1 VEPVELNDKLKILK
15 RLDTKALITK
25 IQHYEDELEHAL
37 REQASFKDI
46 NREYLTSGMSTDCQE
61 VKRILAELAAQGPPT
76 ESGKKLTAADREVW
90 LQKQRTENDE
100 LAAAINKQKSISF
113 LLENNEINIEMARR
127 RLEGVRALLA
137 LRTGQINF
145 LAS

>member
-1 VEPVELNDKLKILK
+1 MELNYKLKILK
-15 RLDTKALITK
+15 SLDTKGIISK

-76 ESGKKLTAADREVW
+76 ESGKKPTAAEREVW

-100 LAAAINKQKSISF
+100 LAAAINKQKSIAF
-113 LLENNEINIEMARR
+113 LLENNEISIEMARR
-127 RLEGVRALLA
+127 RLEGARALLA
-137 LRTGQINF
+137 LRTGQINL

>member
-1 VEPVELNDKLKILK
+1 MELNDKLKILK
-15 RLDTKALITK
+15 RLDTKELITK

-61 VKRILAELAAQGPPT
+61 VKRILAELATQGPPA

-127 RLEGVRALLA
+127 RLEGVRAFLA

>member
-1 VEPVELNDKLKILK
+1 MEINDKVKILK
-15 RLDTKALITK
+15 SLDTKALIAR

-61 VKRILAELAAQGPPT
+61 VKRILAELATQGPPT
-76 ESGKKLTAADREVW
+76 ESGKKLTATTREVW
-90 LQKQRTENDE
+90 LQKQRSENDE

-113 LLENNEINIEMARR
+113 LLENNEISIEIARR
-127 RLEGVRALLA
+127 RLDGARALLA

>member
-1 VEPVELNDKLKILK
+1 VEISDKVKILK
-15 RLDTKALITK
+15 SLDTKGLIAR
-25 IQHYEDELEHAL
+25 IQHYEDDLEHAL

-61 VKRILAELAAQGPPT
+61 VKRILAELATQGPPA
-76 ESGKKLTAADREVW
+76 ESGKRLTATARDAW
-90 LQKQRTENDE
+90 LQKQRTANDE
-100 LAAAINKQKSISF
+100 LAAAINKQKSIAF

-127 RLEGVRALLA
+127 RLEGARALLA

>member
-1 VEPVELNDKLKILK
+1 MELNDKLKILK
-15 RLDTKALITK
+15 RLDTKELITK

-61 VKRILAELAAQGPPT
+61 VKRILAELATQGPPT

-100 LAAAINKQKSISF
+100 LAATINKQKSISF

-127 RLEGVRALLA
+127 RLEGARALLA

-145 LAS
+145 LAG

>member
-1 VEPVELNDKLKILK
+1 VEINDKVKILK
-15 RLDTKALITK
+15 SLDTKGLIAR
-25 IQHYEDELEHAL
+25 IQQYEDDLEHAL

-61 VKRILAELAAQGPPT
+61 VKRILAELATQGPPR
-76 ESGKKLTAADREVW
+76 ESGKKLTVAEREVW

-113 LLENNEINIEMARR
+113 LLENNEISIEMARR

-145 LAS
+145 LAG

>member
-1 VEPVELNDKLKILK
+1 MELNDKLKILK
-15 RLDTKALITK
+15 RLDTKELITK

-61 VKRILAELAAQGPPT
+61 VKRILAELATQGPPT
-76 ESGKKLTAADREVW
+76 EAGKKLTAADREVW
-90 LQKQRTENDE
+90 LHKQRTENDE

-145 LAS
+145 LAG

>member
-1 VEPVELNDKLKILK
+1 MEIDDKVKILK
-15 RLDTKALITK
+15 SLDTKSLIAR
-25 IQHYEDELEHAL
+25 IQQYEDDLEHAL

-61 VKRILAELAAQGPPT
+61 VKRILAELATQGPPI
-76 ESGKKLTAADREVW
+76 ESGKKLTAAEREVW

-100 LAAAINKQKSISF
+100 LAAAINKQRSISF
-113 LLENNEINIEMARR
+113 LLENNEISIEMARR
-127 RLEGVRALLA
+127 RLEGARALLA

>member
-1 VEPVELNDKLKILK
+1 VEINDKVKILK
-15 RLDTKALITK
+15 SLDTKGLIAR
-25 IQHYEDELEHAL
+25 IQQYEDDLEHAL

-61 VKRILAELAAQGPPT
+61 VKRILAELATQGPPR
-76 ESGKKLTAADREVW
+76 ESGKKLTVAEREVW

-127 RLEGVRALLA
+127 RLEGTRALLA

>member
-1 VEPVELNDKLKILK
+1 VEIADKVKILK
-15 RLDTKALITK
+15 SLDTKGLIARIK
-25 IQHYEDELEHAL
+25 QYEDDLEHAL

-61 VKRILAELAAQGPPT
+61 VKRILAELATQGPPA
-76 ESGKKLTAADREVW
+76 ESGKRLTATARDAW
-90 LQKQRTENDE
+90 LQKQRTANDE
-100 LAAAINKQKSISF
+100 LAAAINKQKSIAF

-127 RLEGVRALLA
+127 RLEGARALLA

>member
-1 VEPVELNDKLKILK
+1 VEINDKVKILK
-15 RLDTKALITK
+15 RLDTKGLIAR
-25 IQHYEDELEHAL
+25 IQQYEDDLEHAL

-61 VKRILAELAAQGPPT
+61 VKRILAELATQGPPA
-76 ESGKKLTAADREVW
+76 ESGKRLTATAREAW
-90 LQKQRTENDE
+90 LHKQRTENDE
-100 LAAAINKQKSISF
+100 LAAAINKQKSIAF

-127 RLEGVRALLA
+127 RLEGARALLA
-137 LRTGQINF
+137 LRTAQINF

>member
-1 VEPVELNDKLKILK
+1 VEISDKVKILK
-15 RLDTKALITK
+15 SLDTKGLIAR
-25 IQHYEDELEHAL
+25 IQQYEDDLEHAL

-61 VKRILAELAAQGPPT
+61 VKRILAELATQGPPR
-76 ESGKKLTAADREVW
+76 ESGEKLTVAEREVW

-127 RLEGVRALLA
+127 RLEGTRALLA

>member
-1 VEPVELNDKLKILK
+1 MELNDKLKILK
-15 RLDTKALITK
+15 RLDTKELITK

-61 VKRILAELAAQGPPT
+61 VKRILAELATQGPPT
-76 ESGKKLTAADREVW
+76 EAGKKLTAADREVW

>member
-1 VEPVELNDKLKILK
+1 VEINDKVKILK
-15 RLDTKALITK
+15 SLDTKGLIAR
-25 IQHYEDELEHAL
+25 IQQYEDDLEHAL

-61 VKRILAELAAQGPPT
+61 VKRILAELATQGPPR
-76 ESGKKLTAADREVW
+76 ESGKKLTVAEREVW
-90 LQKQRTENDE
+90 LQKQRKENDE

-127 RLEGVRALLA
+127 RLEGTRALLA

>member
-1 VEPVELNDKLKILK
+1 VELNDKLKILK
-15 RLDTKALITK
+15 RLDTKELITK

-61 VKRILAELAAQGPPT
+61 VKRILAELATQGPPT
-76 ESGKKLTAADREVW
+76 EAGKKLTAADREVW
-90 LQKQRTENDE
+90 LHKQRTENDE

>member
-1 VEPVELNDKLKILK
+1 VEIDNKLKILK
-15 RLDTKALITK
+15 SLDTKSLIAR
-25 IQHYEDELEHAL
+25 IQHYEDDLEHVL

-61 VKRILAELAAQGPPT
+61 VKRILAELATQGPPA
-76 ESGKKLTAADREVW
+76 ESGKKLTAAERDVW

-100 LAAAINKQKSISF
+100 LAASINRQKSIAF
-113 LLENNEINIEMARR
+113 LLENNEISIEMVRR
-127 RLEGVRALLA
+127 RLEGARALLA

>member
-1 VEPVELNDKLKILK
+1 MEIDDKVKILK
-15 RLDTKALITK
+15 SLDTKGIVAK
-25 IQHYEDELEHAL
+25 IHHYEGELEHAL

-76 ESGKKLTAADREVW
+76 ESGKKLTAGEREVW

-100 LAAAINKQKSISF
+100 LAAAINKQRSIAF
-113 LLENNEINIEMARR
+113 LLENNEISIEMARR
-127 RLEGVRALLA
+127 RLEGTRALLA

>member
-1 VEPVELNDKLKILK
+1 
-15 RLDTKALITK
+15 
-25 IQHYEDELEHAL
+25 
-37 REQASFKDI
+37 
-46 NREYLTSGMSTDCQE
+46 MSTDCQE
-61 VKRILAELAAQGPPT
+61 VKRILAELATQGPPA
-76 ESGKKLTAADREVW
+76 ESGKKLTAAHREVW

-127 RLEGVRALLA
+127 RLEGARALLA
-137 LRTGQINF
+137 LRTAQINF

>member
-1 VEPVELNDKLKILK
+1 MEIDNKLKILK
-15 RLDTKALITK
+15 SLDTKSLIAR
-25 IQHYEDELEHAL
+25 IQHYEDDLEHVL

-61 VKRILAELAAQGPPT
+61 VKRILAELATQGPPA
-76 ESGKKLTAADREVW
+76 ESGKKLTAAERDVW

-100 LAAAINKQKSISF
+100 LAASINRQKSIAF
-113 LLENNEINIEMARR
+113 LLENNEISIEMVRR
-127 RLEGVRALLA
+127 RLEGARALLA

>member
-1 VEPVELNDKLKILK
+1 MELNDKLKILK
-15 RLDTKALITK
+15 RLDTKELIAR
-25 IQHYEDELEHAL
+25 IQHYEDDLEHAM

-61 VKRILAELAAQGPPT
+61 VKRILAELATQGPPT

-113 LLENNEINIEMARR
+113 LLENNEISIEMARR
-127 RLEGVRALLA
+127 RLDGARALLA